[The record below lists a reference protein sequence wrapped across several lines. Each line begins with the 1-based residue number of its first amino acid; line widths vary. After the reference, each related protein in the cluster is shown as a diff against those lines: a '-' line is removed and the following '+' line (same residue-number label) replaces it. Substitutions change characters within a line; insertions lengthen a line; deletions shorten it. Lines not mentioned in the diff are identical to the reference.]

1 MTAVLHPA
9 PPHRPA
15 TTAHRTEPSP
25 SWFRTRR
32 TGLALAILL
41 AATAVLYLWDLTASG
56 YANTFYAAAAQA
68 GSQNWKAW
76 FFGSLDTS
84 NFITVDKPPASLWV
98 MGLSGRI
105 FGFSSASLLVPQAM
119 MGVGSVALVYAAVK
133 RVASPAA
140 GLVAGAVLTA
150 TPAAALMFKF
160 DNPDALLVLLMTLAG
175 YFVVRA
181 MSTAAGRRAAMWT
194 ALAGVALGFAFL
206 TKMLQGL
213 MVLPAFG
220 VAYVIAGQ
228 TRLRTRLVHLV
239 IGAAAVIVSAGWWVL
254 AVWLWPAD
262 SRPYIGGSTNNSV
275 MDLVLGYNG
284 LGRLFGNTGGGMNGG
299 GAGSSF
305 GGSTGLDRLFGSEM
319 GIQISWLIPAAL
331 IALVF
336 GLLACGRAPRTDLLR
351 ASLILWGGWF
361 LVTGVIFSYMSG
373 TIHPYYTVA
382 LAPAV
387 AGMIGTGG
395 YALWAVRA
403 RWIGRC
409 GLAAMM
415 LAAGIWSWVL
425 LHRNA
430 DWLPMLKWILLAG
443 TVVGAILILM
453 GAQDRFR
460 KLTVA
465 GLIIGSLAGITG
477 SASYAIATAAT
488 AHGGSIPTAGPT
500 GAVSDSG
507 LGGGGAIGGSPEQRD
522 GEAPPI
528 ETTDN
533 LVSSGPE
540 AGGGSE
546 STSELTAMLVN
557 AGTTWSAATN
567 GSQSAATY
575 ELASDT
581 AVMAIGGWSSD
592 PAPTLDQFVQY
603 VADGEIHYY
612 IAGGQGGSQRNSQGG
627 DGTSSAI
634 QDWVEANFTST
645 TVGNSTVYDLT
656 GYVGQ

>member
-1 MTAVLHPA
+1 
-9 PPHRPA
+9 
-15 TTAHRTEPSP
+15 
-25 SWFRTRR
+25 
-32 TGLALAILL
+32 LALAILL

-105 FGFSSASLLVPQAM
+105 FGFSSASLLVPQAL

-140 GLVAGAVLTA
+140 GLVAGAVLAA

-181 MSTAAGRRAAMWT
+181 MSTVAGRRAAMWT

-336 GLLACGRAPRTDLLR
+336 GLLACGCAPRTDLLR

-528 ETTDN
+528 ETTGN
-533 LVSSGPE
+533 LVSSRPE